1 MRPMEQIFIG
11 LGSNLGDSVGICR
24 DAVAA
29 LDRTGSIRVLKMS
42 SLYRSRPVGGM
53 KQGWFVN
60 GVVSCETD
68 LDPLTLLDRMLEVE
82 RDFGRE
88 RHEPWGPRTLD
99 LDLLFY
105 GRRQIAH
112 PRLMVPHPRMNQRLF
127 VLVPLAEIAPDWL
140 HPGRKLTARQ
150 LLEDL
155 WKQEHDQ
162 VVRPLA
168 GRS

>member
-1 MRPMEQIFIG
+1 
-11 LGSNLGDSVGICR
+11 SAGICR
-24 DAVAA
+24 DAAAA
-29 LDRTGSIRVLKMS
+29 LGRTGSIRVLKMS

-53 KQGWFVN
+53 RQDWFVN
-60 GVVSCETD
+60 GVVSCQTD
-68 LDPLTLLDRMLEVE
+68 LDPLALLDHMLEVE
-82 RDFGRE
+82 REFGRE

-105 GRRQIAH
+105 GQRQITH
-112 PRLMVPHPRMNQRLF
+112 PRLMVPHPRMDQRLF